1 MFEKKNNEN
10 INEEKTKNIPKKLD
24 MSKFEEKFKQE
35 KKFTERQSFVASSNF
50 KEKLLKFN
58 STIKEEKKEEKFIP
72 KKIDTRRLS
81 IMVSGNLKGIDIA
94 KEVKEM
100 GKINIDKHLK
110 QMKEEENLKNANNVN
125 CTKSIPKKLC
135 IEDILIN
142 LKNSNKKVTVIRR
155 KIPKK
160 INIEEKLKNMLED
173 KILNENKNV
182 KIDEDSFENLSIRNR
197 SSTVSGRL
205 SNIKEMELEKKKIEE
220 EKKLIEEERK
230 KRYEERKKREE
241 ERKKREEE
249 ERKREEERKKREEE
263 ERKKRE
269 EEERKKREEE
279 ERIQRE
285 KDRVKYE
292 EEKKKR
298 EEEERKREEERK
310 KREEEERI
318 RREEERKKREE
329 EERIRREEEEKKK
342 KEEDEKFKIEGLKR
356 LNKKEEDFTENE
368 LKSLI
373 ESVRHEKKI
382 EEYNKI
388 KFRNYDEIYEGKDI
402 KYTFE
407 EINQISTEPLS
418 NLEVTK
424 TGKLVTL
431 GSKQVSKITI
441 YTEKTYKEENCI
453 LLESKVNSIK
463 VANNKIYCALEEST
477 DNILIISLD
486 NFEEKTYLSEH
497 NYGVTDLTL
506 TKQGYMVSAD
516 IKGNIVVWSDNKIKK
531 KGNDFNDLINTITE
545 VDEGRQR
552 IAILSFRKE
561 QIKFYDLRTSY
572 LFCIETICNIK
583 GSGLKNNML
592 KLNSN
597 ILAVSGTYIYI
608 IDLNSLIITNMI
620 NCIYANDSISSF
632 HFNNRGFFFVSQA
645 LTGLWF
651 DDLDKGTLGY
661 YQYNFKNEII
671 PDKNTLVKLASKS
684 KCHDHF
690 ISSIKQIDSETIVTG
705 SFDGK
710 IKFWNL
716 KEIN

>member
-241 ERKKREEE
+241 E

-269 EEERKKREEE
+269 EEERKR
-279 ERIQRE
+279 
-285 KDRVKYE
+285 D
-292 EEKKKR
+292 
-298 EEEERKREEERK
+298 EEERK
-310 KREEEERI
+310 K
-318 RREEERKKREE
+318 REEERKKREE

-368 LKSLI
+368 LKSII

-486 NFEEKTYLSEH
+486 NFEEKTYLSGH
-497 NYGVTDLTL
+497 NFGVTDLTL
-506 TKQGYMVSAD
+506 TSKGYMVSAD
-516 IKGNIVVWSDNKIKK
+516 TKGNIVVWSDNKLKK

-545 VDEGRQR
+545 VDENRQR
-552 IAILSFRKE
+552 IAILSFREE

-583 GSGLKNNML
+583 GSGFKNNML
-592 KLNSN
+592 KLNNN

-608 IDLNSLIITNMI
+608 IDLNSLIVTNMI

-645 LTGLWF
+645 LTDLWF

>member
-110 QMKEEENLKNANNVN
+110 QMKEDENLKNANNMN

-173 KILNENKNV
+173 KKLNENKNV

-241 ERKKREEE
+241 EKRKLEEEKRKK
-249 ERKREEERKKREEE
+249 
-263 ERKKRE
+263 E

-292 EEKKKR
+292 EEKKK
-298 EEEERKREEERK
+298 
-310 KREEEERI
+310 I
-318 RREEERKKREE
+318 EE

-356 LNKKEEDFTENE
+356 LNKKEEDLTENE
-368 LKSLI
+368 LKSII
-373 ESVRHEKKI
+373 ESVRFEKKI

-388 KFRNYDEIYEGKDI
+388 KFRDYDEINEGIDI

-407 EINQISTEPLS
+407 EINQISTESLS
-418 NLEVTK
+418 YLEVTK
-424 TGKLVTL
+424 AGKLVTL
-431 GSKQVSKITI
+431 GNKQVSKITI

-486 NFEEKTYLSEH
+486 NFEEKTYLSGH
-497 NYGVTDLTL
+497 NFGVTDLTL
-506 TKQGYMVSAD
+506 TSKGYMVSAD
-516 IKGNIVVWSDNKIKK
+516 KKGNIVVWSDNKLKK

-545 VDEGRQR
+545 VDENRQR
-552 IAILSFRKE
+552 IAILSFREE

-608 IDLNSLIITNMI
+608 IDLNSLIVTNMI

-645 LTGLWF
+645 LTDLWF

-684 KCHDHF
+684 KCHDNF

-705 SFDGK
+705 SYDGK

>member
-110 QMKEEENLKNANNVN
+110 QMKEDENLKNANNMN

-241 ERKKREEE
+241 EKRKLEEEKRKK
-249 ERKREEERKKREEE
+249 
-263 ERKKRE
+263 E

-318 RREEERKKREE
+318 RREEE
-329 EERIRREEEEKKK
+329 EKKK

-356 LNKKEEDFTENE
+356 LNKKEEDLTENE
-368 LKSLI
+368 LKSII
-373 ESVRHEKKI
+373 ESVRFEKKI

-388 KFRNYDEIYEGKDI
+388 KFRDYDEINEGIDI

-407 EINQISTEPLS
+407 EINQISTESLS
-418 NLEVTK
+418 DLEVTK
-424 TGKLVTL
+424 SGKIVTL
-431 GSKQVSKITI
+431 DNKKVSKITI

-486 NFEEKTYLSEH
+486 NFEEKTYLSGH
-497 NYGVTDLTL
+497 NFGVTDLTL
-506 TKQGYMVSAD
+506 TSKGYMVSAD
-516 IKGNIVVWSDNKIKK
+516 TKGNIVVWSDNKLKK

-545 VDEGRQR
+545 VDENRQR
-552 IAILSFRKE
+552 IAILSFREE

-583 GSGLKNNML
+583 GSGFKNNML
-592 KLNSN
+592 KLNNN
-597 ILAVSGTYIYI
+597 ILAVSGTFIYI
-608 IDLNSLIITNMI
+608 IDLNSLIVTNMI
-620 NCIYANDSISSF
+620 YCFYANDSISSF
-632 HFNNRGFFFVSQA
+632 HFNKRGFFFVSQA
-645 LTGLWF
+645 LTNLWF

-661 YQYNFKNEII
+661 YQYNFKNEIF

-684 KCHDHF
+684 KCHDKF

>member
-1 MFEKKNNEN
+1 MQDKIKMFEKKNNEN

-110 QMKEEENLKNANNVN
+110 QMKEDENLKNANNMN

-241 ERKKREEE
+241 E

-269 EEERKKREEE
+269 EEERKR
-279 ERIQRE
+279 
-285 KDRVKYE
+285 D
-292 EEKKKR
+292 
-298 EEEERKREEERK
+298 EEERK
-310 KREEEERI
+310 K
-318 RREEERKKREE
+318 REEERKKREE

-356 LNKKEEDFTENE
+356 LNKKEEDLTENE
-368 LKSLI
+368 LKSII
-373 ESVRHEKKI
+373 ESVRFVKKI

-388 KFRNYDEIYEGKDI
+388 KFRDYDKIYEGKDI

-418 NLEVTK
+418 DLVVTK
-424 TGKLVTL
+424 AGKLVTL
-431 GSKQVSKITI
+431 GNKQVSKITI
-441 YTEKTYKEENCI
+441 YSIKTYKEENCI

-463 VANNKIYCALEEST
+463 VANNKIYCALEESS

-486 NFEEKTYLSEH
+486 NFEEKTYLSGH
-497 NYGVTDLTL
+497 NFGVTDLTL
-506 TKQGYMVSAD
+506 TNKGFMVSAD

-531 KGNDFNDLINTITE
+531 KGNDFFDLINTITE
-545 VDEGRQR
+545 VDEIRQR

-561 QIKFYDLRTSY
+561 QIKFYDLRYSY
-572 LFCIETICNIK
+572 VFCIETIYNIE
-583 GSGLKNNML
+583 GIGFKNNML

-597 ILAVSGTYIYI
+597 ILAVSGSYIYI
-608 IDLNSLIITNMI
+608 IDINSLIVTNRIYCI
-620 NCIYANDSISSF
+620 NANVSISSF
-632 HFNNRGFFFVSQA
+632 HFNKRGFFFVSQA
-645 LTGLWF
+645 LTDLWF
-651 DDLDKGTLGY
+651 NDLDKGTLGY
-661 YQYNFKNEII
+661 YQYNFEDERF
-671 PDKNTLVKLASKS
+671 PDNNTLVKLASKS
-684 KCHDHF
+684 KCHDNF